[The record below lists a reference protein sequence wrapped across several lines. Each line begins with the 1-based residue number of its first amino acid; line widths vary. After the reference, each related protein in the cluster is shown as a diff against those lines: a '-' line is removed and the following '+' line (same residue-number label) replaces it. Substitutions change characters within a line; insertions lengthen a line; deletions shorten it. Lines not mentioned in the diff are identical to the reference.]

1 MDRLIN
7 KFCNVLLLLT
17 AMIWGFAFVA
27 QSVAMNN
34 IGPWSFVFSRFLLA
48 TITLIPISIYS
59 NLLSL
64 KKGNSKIFNINSK
77 VHYIKKT
84 IKGGMICGIFLG
96 LASVTQQI
104 GLLSTSVGKAG
115 FITSLYVVIV
125 PILNYIIYKRY
136 DKKNIVIVMLALLGL
151 YMISFK
157 TGTELLI
164 EKGDGLILLCSILFS
179 LQIISIDY
187 FTKDINPVLLS
198 NVQFLFASIVG
209 FIGMMIF
216 ETIKL
221 KNVIEAAV
229 PILYAGIM
237 SSAIGYTFQVIG
249 QKYTDPSIATIILSM
264 ESVFSALAGWIILK
278 QHLTGKELLGCLLV
292 FIAVVLTELL

>member
-64 KKGNSKIFNINSK
+64 KKGNSNIFNINSK

-187 FTKDINPVLLS
+187 FIKEINPVLLS

-216 ETIKL
+216 ETIEL